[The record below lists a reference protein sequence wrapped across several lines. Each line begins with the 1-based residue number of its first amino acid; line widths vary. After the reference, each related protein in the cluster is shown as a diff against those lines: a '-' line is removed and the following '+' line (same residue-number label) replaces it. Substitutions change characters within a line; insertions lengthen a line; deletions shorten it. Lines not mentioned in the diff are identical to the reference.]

1 MLQPPWDLPDP
12 WRNLLHVRQF
22 HSNYNVWTFYGT
34 ILMTKSMAEI
44 AEAHVFL
51 PFMKWMQNLHKQ
63 TNDCEIL
70 TVYSYT

>member
-1 MLQPPWDLPDP
+1 
-12 WRNLLHVRQF
+12 
-22 HSNYNVWTFYGT
+22 
-34 ILMTKSMAEI
+34 MTKSMAEI

-70 TVYSYT
+70 TKAIRINHSTYIKSKVHDLA